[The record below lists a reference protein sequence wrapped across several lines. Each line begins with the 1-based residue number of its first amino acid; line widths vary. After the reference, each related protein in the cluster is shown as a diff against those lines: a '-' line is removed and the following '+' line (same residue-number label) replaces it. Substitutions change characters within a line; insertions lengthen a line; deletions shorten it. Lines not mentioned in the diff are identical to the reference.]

1 MQFSE
6 AKILLEMRC
15 LFVEA
20 VWKKKES
27 AGHVDVY
34 VSEHEH
40 TSTVH
45 LKDCSMFLESS
56 WWFVILAPKML

>member
-20 VWKKKES
+20 VWKKKGS

-34 VSEHEH
+34 VSEHE
-40 TSTVH
+40 
-45 LKDCSMFLESS
+45 
-56 WWFVILAPKML
+56 